1 MRNHLLVAI
10 LAFGIL
16 GCAHQAT
23 RDIQTTV
30 KVDPKANMAGY
41 KTYAWAGGIGALND
55 PDHVWTPTEFNV
67 DAEVRFQ
74 VDKELRGKGLT
85 VAQDQPDL
93 NVMYLMIVD
102 TDKQAA
108 ELRQKYGPKAD
119 ISGLSEAAL
128 VIGLVDTETGFVV
141 WLGAAR
147 APAHPFRDDETAKLR
162 IKTAIANM
170 FKEFKR

>member
-1 MRNHLLVAI
+1 MRSQLLVAL

-23 RDIQTTV
+23 KDIQIMV
-30 KVDPKANMAGY
+30 KIDPKANMAGY
-41 KTYAWAGGIGALND
+41 KTYAWAGGLGALND
-55 PDHVWTPTEFNV
+55 PDHVWTPAEFDV

-74 VDKELRGKGLT
+74 VDKELRDRGMT
-85 VAQDQPDL
+85 ATQDKPDL
-93 NVMYLMIVD
+93 SVMYLMIVD

-108 ELRQKYGPKAD
+108 ELRQKYGPQAD

-128 VIGLVDTETGFVV
+128 VIGLVDTDTGFVV

-147 APAHPFRDDETAKLR
+147 APAHPFGDDETAKLR
-162 IKTAIANM
+162 IKTAVANM